1 MVEKLCLQTRWGPL
15 LVPQRSSRVPAANG
29 GTDSQVSKRDFSFTK
44 GCKLAKE
51 KPQQDANT
59 GQRGS
64 YWKSRHPLTALGSSM
79 EELRA
84 ES

>member
-1 MVEKLCLQTRWGPL
+1 M
-15 LVPQRSSRVPAANG
+15 
-29 GTDSQVSKRDFSFTK
+29 SKRDFSFTK